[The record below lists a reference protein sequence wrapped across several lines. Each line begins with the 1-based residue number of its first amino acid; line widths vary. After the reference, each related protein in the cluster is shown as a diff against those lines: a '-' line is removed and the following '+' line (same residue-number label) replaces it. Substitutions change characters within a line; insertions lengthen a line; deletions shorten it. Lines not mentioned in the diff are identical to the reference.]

1 MCVYRSVFPCGDR
14 MVAIIDDREDVWGR
28 APNLIH
34 VKPYMFFS
42 GVADINAPPSSSA
55 SSSPPASAGTVPPA
69 DSTDCLEDKGVNK
82 LLETQDSGEVVVEDD
97 NETFPDSSQ
106 SQSNTVASSQ
116 STESDK
122 EGSVQSDNSDS
133 SSSVD
138 SDGSSTSSGVSSV
151 NSEDGLI
158 QEAEPVDTQL
168 DVPQSV
174 TATPGDSINPASL
187 SKQETH
193 ATEKSIPKPIP
204 DTESGSTQLSIV
216 DVKSDSKQPA
226 NIKVD
231 SNQRNKDIRPH
242 SSVSR
247 ITRLPSNIQDPDN
260 FLVHLAATL
269 SRIHKIFYTEYNANG
284 AGHQSLATS
293 SHIHTPDL
301 KEIIPRLRNSVLQDC
316 HILFTGVIPTNVP
329 PERCPEWNTA
339 RAFGATIHTTLV
351 GNSDKMYKPTTHLIV
366 GKVGTSKLHEARRMP
381 GIKIVGCSWLWA
393 SAESWQRADE
403 TLHPVKEGKSSCK
416 EEKHPSWQ
424 NKTVAQVRQER
435 TSSISMPL
443 ISDKE
448 LVEMDEEVDA
458 EMDDNDS
465 DSSTSATEPDS
476 RDNTLNTDSVLE
488 GSRKRKLSES
498 PQSLSN
504 SSDIAKSS
512 DEDNDED
519 DDEYGAL
526 LEAQIS

>member
-1 MCVYRSVFPCGDR
+1 

-42 GVADINAPPSSSA
+42 GVADINAPSSNSN
-55 SSSPPASAGTVPPA
+55 SSPPASSAAVPVT
-69 DSTDCLEDKGVNK
+69 DSTDSLEEIELNK
-82 LLETQDSGEVVVEDD
+82 LLETKDTGEVETEND
-97 NETFPDSSQ
+97 NEIFHESQ
-106 SQSNTVASSQ
+106 SSVVASSQ

-138 SDGSSTSSGVSSV
+138 GDGSSTSSGVSSV
-151 NSEDGLI
+151 NSAEGLN

-168 DVPQSV
+168 DVPLSMIATAGASV
-174 TATPGDSINPASL
+174 NPASQA
-187 SKQETH
+187 KQDAHE
-193 ATEKSIPKPIP
+193 AEKSTPKPIP
-204 DTESGSTQLSIV
+204 DVE
-216 DVKSDSKQPA
+216 SDSKQSS
-226 NIKVD
+226 NVEVGSNEVIKET
-231 SNQRNKDIRPH
+231 RPH

-247 ITRLPSNIQDPDN
+247 ISRLPSNIQDPDD

-269 SRIHKIFYTEYNANG
+269 SRIHKIFYTEYDASN
-284 AGHQSLATS
+284 AGHHSVIAS

-316 HILFTGVIPTNVP
+316 RILFTGVIPTNVP

-351 GNSDKMYKPTTHLIV
+351 GNCDKMYKPTTHLIV

-381 GIKIVGCSWLWA
+381 GIKIVDCSWLWA
-393 SAESWQRADE
+393 SAESWKRADE
-403 TLHPVKEGKSSCK
+403 GLHPLKENKLFHK
-416 EEKHPSWQ
+416 EEKRPSWQ
-424 NKTVAQVRQER
+424 NKNVGQVRRER
-435 TSSISMPL
+435 TSSVPL

-448 LVEMDEEVDA
+448 LVEMDKEVDA

-465 DSSTSATEPDS
+465 ESSTSATELDTK
-476 RDNTLNTDSVLE
+476 DNTLETIEIPE

-498 PQSLSN
+498 PQSLSA

-512 DEDNDED
+512 DDENDED
-519 DDEYGAL
+519 DDELGAL

>member
-1 MCVYRSVFPCGDR
+1 MCYRSVFPCGDR

-42 GVADINAPPSSSA
+42 GVTDINAPPSNSKSNPPASGA
-55 SSSPPASAGTVPPA
+55 SSSVAA
-69 DSTDCLEDKGVNK
+69 DSTDDSEDKGLNK
-82 LLETQDSGEVVVEDD
+82 LVETEAPETENDSEI
-97 NETFPDSSQ
+97 FHDSSE
-106 SQSNTVASSQ
+106 SQSNVVASSQ

-122 EGSVQSDNSDS
+122 EGSLQSDS

-151 NSEDGLI
+151 NSADGLN
-158 QEAEPVDTQL
+158 QAEPVDTQL
-168 DVPQSV
+168 LDVPLSMIATAGASV
-174 TATPGDSINPASL
+174 NPNSQ
-187 SKQETH
+187 SKQDI
-193 ATEKSIPKPIP
+193 TEQSPPKPIP
-204 DTESGSTQLSIV
+204 DVE
-216 DVKSDSKQPA
+216 SDSKQLS
-226 NIKVD
+226 NIEVS
-231 SNQRNKDIRPH
+231 SNQPNKETKPH

-247 ITRLPSNIQDPDN
+247 ISRLPSDIQDPDN

-269 SRIHKIFYTEYNANG
+269 SKIHKIFYAEYDANS
-284 AGHQSLATS
+284 AGHQNLVAS
-293 SHIHTPDL
+293 SHVNTPDL
-301 KEIIPRLRNSVLQDC
+301 KEIIFRLRNSVLQEC
-316 HILFTGVIPTNVP
+316 RILFTGVIPTNVP

-339 RAFGATIHTTLV
+339 RAFGATIHSTLV
-351 GNSDKMYKPTTHLIV
+351 GNCDNMYKPTTHLIV
-366 GKVGTSKLHEARRMP
+366 GKVGTSKLHDARRMP
-381 GIKIVGCSWLWA
+381 DIKIVNSSWLWA

-403 TLHPVKEGKSSCK
+403 APHLLKESNLLHR
-416 EEKHPSWQ
+416 EEKHPLWQ
-424 NKTVAQVRQER
+424 NKASDVRER
-435 TSSISMPL
+435 TSSVSVPL

-465 DSSTSATEPDS
+465 DSSTSVTELDVK
-476 RDNTLNTDSVLE
+476 DNTLETIDIPE

-498 PQSLSN
+498 PQSLST

-512 DEDNDED
+512 DED
-519 DDEYGAL
+519 DDELGAL

>member
-1 MCVYRSVFPCGDR
+1 

-42 GVADINAPPSSSA
+42 GVADINAPPNNSKSSPGRA
-55 SSSPPASAGTVPPA
+55 SSSVAAA
-69 DSTDCLEDKGVNK
+69 STDSLEDKGLNK
-82 LLETQDSGEVVVEDD
+82 LETEDTETLETENDSETFQDSSE
-97 NETFPDSSQ
+97 
-106 SQSNTVASSQ
+106 SQSNVVPSSQ

-122 EGSVQSDNSDS
+122 EGSVQSDS

-151 NSEDGLI
+151 NSADRLN

-168 DVPQSV
+168 DVPLSMIATAGASVNPNSQSEQ
-174 TATPGDSINPASL
+174 DI
-187 SKQETH
+187 QEP
-193 ATEKSIPKPIP
+193 EQSPPKSIP
-204 DTESGSTQLSIV
+204 
-216 DVKSDSKQPA
+216 DVKSDSKQPS
-226 NIKVD
+226 IIEVS
-231 SNQRNKDIRPH
+231 SNQPKKEEVKPH

-247 ITRLPSNIQDPDN
+247 INRLPSDIQDPDN
-260 FLVHLAATL
+260 FLVHLAVTL
-269 SRIHKIFYTEYNANG
+269 TKIHKIFYAEYDTSNSRHHNVNA
-284 AGHQSLATS
+284 SL
-293 SHIHTPDL
+293 HINTPDL

-316 HILFTGVIPTNVP
+316 RILFTGVIPTNVP

-351 GNSDKMYKPTTHLIV
+351 GNCDKMYKPTTHLIV

-381 GIKIVGCSWLWA
+381 DIKIVDCSWLWA

-403 TLHPVKEGKSSCK
+403 ALHLLKESKALHK
-416 EEKHPSWQ
+416 EERRPSWQ
-424 NKTVAQVRQER
+424 NKPASNVREER
-435 TSSISMPL
+435 TSSVSVPL
-443 ISDKE
+443 ISDEE

-465 DSSTSATEPDS
+465 DSSTSATELDAK
-476 RDNTLNTDSVLE
+476 DNTLETI
-488 GSRKRKLSES
+488 GRSRKRKLSES
-498 PQSLSN
+498 PQST
-504 SSDIAKSS
+504 SSA
-512 DEDNDED
+512 DED
-519 DDEYGAL
+519 DDELGAL

>member
-1 MCVYRSVFPCGDR
+1 MHTYRSVFPCGDR

-42 GVADINAPPSSSA
+42 GVADINAPPSSS
-55 SSSPPASAGTVPPA
+55 SSNPPASTRTVPPA
-69 DSTDCLEDKGVNK
+69 DSTDSLEEKGVNK
-82 LLETQDSGEVVVEDD
+82 LLETEDSGEVVVEDD

-106 SQSNTVASSQ
+106 SQSNVVASSQ

-122 EGSVQSDNSDS
+122 EDSGNSDS

-174 TATPGDSINPASL
+174 IATPGASINPVSQ
-187 SKQETH
+187 SKQDTH
-193 ATEKSIPKPIP
+193 ATEKSIPKSIP
-204 DTESGSTQLSIV
+204 DVESDSTQLSNV
-216 DVKSDSKQPA
+216 DVESNSKQPA
-226 NIKVD
+226 NVKVGP
-231 SNQRNKDIRPH
+231 NQPNKETKPH

-247 ITRLPSNIQDPDN
+247 ITRLPSDIQDPDN
-260 FLVHLAATL
+260 FLIHLAATL
-269 SRIHKIFYTEYNANG
+269 SKIHKIFYTEYDASS
-284 AGHQSLATS
+284 AGHQSLVAS

-316 HILFTGVIPTNVP
+316 CILFTGVIPTNVP

-339 RAFGATIHTTLV
+339 RAFGATVHTTLM

-393 SAESWQRADE
+393 SAESWERADE
-403 TLHPVKEGKSSCK
+403 ALHPVKENKSSHK

-424 NKTVAQVRQER
+424 NKTVSQARQER
-435 TSSISMPL
+435 SSSVSVPL

-448 LVEMDEEVDA
+448 LLEMDQEVDA

-465 DSSTSATEPDS
+465 DSSTSATELDS
-476 RDNTLNTDSVLE
+476 KDSTLETVNILE

-512 DEDNDED
+512 DEDDD
-519 DDEYGAL
+519 DDECGAL
-526 LEAQIS
+526 LLKNIEAQIS

>member
-1 MCVYRSVFPCGDR
+1 

-42 GVADINAPPSSSA
+42 GVADINALPNNSKSNPPASSGA
-55 SSSPPASAGTVPPA
+55 SSSVAA
-69 DSTDCLEDKGVNK
+69 DSTDNLEDKDLNK
-82 LLETQDSGEVVVEDD
+82 MLETEDTETLETENDS
-97 NETFPDSSQ
+97 ETFHDSSQ
-106 SQSNTVASSQ
+106 LQSDMVASSQ

-122 EGSVQSDNSDS
+122 EGSVQSDS
-133 SSSVD
+133 SSSLD

-151 NSEDGLI
+151 NSADGLN
-158 QEAEPVDTQL
+158 QDAEPVDTQL
-168 DVPQSV
+168 DVPLSMIATAGASV
-174 TATPGDSINPASL
+174 NPNSQ
-187 SKQETH
+187 SKQDVHEP
-193 ATEKSIPKPIP
+193 EQSPPKPIP
-204 DTESGSTQLSIV
+204 
-216 DVKSDSKQPA
+216 DVKSDSKQPS
-226 NIKVD
+226 NIEIS
-231 SNQRNKDIRPH
+231 SNQPNKETKPH

-247 ITRLPSNIQDPDN
+247 INRLPSDIQDPDN

-269 SRIHKIFYTEYNANG
+269 SKIHKIFYAEYDASS
-284 AGHQSLATS
+284 AGHQNVIVS
-293 SHIHTPDL
+293 SHINTPDL

-316 HILFTGVIPTNVP
+316 RILFTGVIPTNVP

-339 RAFGATIHTTLV
+339 RAFGATIHNTLV
-351 GNSDKMYKPTTHLIV
+351 GGNCDKMFKPTTHLIV

-381 GIKIVGCSWLWA
+381 DIKIVECSWLWA
-393 SAESWQRADE
+393 SAESWQHADE
-403 TLHPVKEGKSSCK
+403 AIHLLKESKLLHR
-416 EEKHPSWQ
+416 EERRPSWQ
-424 NKTVAQVRQER
+424 NKPAGDMREER
-435 TSSISMPL
+435 TSSVSVPL

-465 DSSTSATEPDS
+465 DSSTSATELNAK
-476 RDNTLNTDSVLE
+476 DNTFETIEIPE

-498 PQSLSN
+498 PQST

-512 DEDNDED
+512 DED
-519 DDEYGAL
+519 DDELGAL